1 MNPLVTL
8 AVVIGLIALSGALPG
23 EDVCVEA
30 TWSDN
35 GRSGARSDG
44 AVKLVQ
50 GTVTRIGGHS
60 VGVFYVIER
69 RMKVA
74 VWCDEDEEE
83 GRDLT
88 VEVGGIVEIGG
99 RSFALVRI
107 NAAANPPYAILAP
120 RPSPP

>member
-1 MNPLVTL
+1 MCTSDNLVAADVSVTGAMTL
-8 AVVIGLIALSGALPG
+8 RRRWSGATQLI
-23 EDVCVEA
+23 
-30 TWSDN
+30 
-35 GRSGARSDG
+35 
-44 AVKLVQ
+44 Q

-74 VWCDEDEEE
+74 VWCDQDEEE